1 MISRI
6 LLFGDTHGL
15 PMLLRALPR
24 ETICGVVAAGI
35 RPQYHDELRRLA
47 EETGVPFAI
56 QPLPAAQEYAGFVRW
71 VRELSPQILWVNS
84 YSMKLREEILRIPE
98 AGALNIHGALLPY
111 YRGCNPTQW
120 AILRGE
126 SATGVTLHEVTAGI
140 DEGPIIARKEVPLL
154 FEDTWKDVQDRIAG
168 ATERLLEEIVPE
180 VLSGVWR
187 AEPQDEKTAWYGHR
201 RRPEDGRFSWNDGIL
216 DIYNLIRALVAPHP
230 GAFFEEPES
239 GKTVI
244 DRFTPLNEVL
254 AMKLEHRAQRGFLC
268 SNRLRLRLPEKND
281 ESYSEQRRNMEWNG
295 MESRAALRS
304 VRGDDKDA
312 LYRWITNREFLLLNA
327 PYLPEGEGAHE
338 KRFESVLSGRN
349 DAFFF
354 MMEES
359 ESQTIIGSCRLFNI
373 NWIHRNAEIQ
383 IRIDKSAFQGKG
395 YGSEAARLLVDF
407 GFKDLHLHRIYLH
420 VLSSNTRAINAYEKR
435 GFVREGVLRE
445 AAYIDGGFVDMG
457 MIVESDTMP
466 LTTLQEAR
474 GKKS

>member
-15 PMLLRALPR
+15 PMLLRALPP
-24 ETICGVVAAGI
+24 ETICGIVAAGV

-56 QPLPAAQEYAGFVRW
+56 QPLPASPDYAGFVRW

-154 FEDTWKDVQDRIAG
+154 FEDTWKDVQGRIAG
-168 ATERLLEEIVPE
+168 ATERLLEESVPE

-187 AEPQDEKTAWYGHR
+187 AEPQNEKTAWYGRR
-201 RRPEDGRFSWNDGIL
+201 RRPEDGRFSWNDGVL

-230 GAFFEEPES
+230 GAFFEEPDG

-244 DRFTPLNEVL
+244 DRFLHLSEVIG
-254 AMKLEHRAQRGFLC
+254 MKLASSGEIAFLRTERV
-268 SNRLRLRLPEKND
+268 RLRLAE
-281 ESYSEQRRNMEWNG
+281 ESDAEYLEQRGDMEWNG
-295 MESRAALRS
+295 MEWRTSLRP
-304 VRGDDKDA
+304 VRRDDKEP
-312 LYRWITNREFLLLNA
+312 LYRWITNRELRILNA
-327 PYLPEGEGAHE
+327 PYLPVGEGAHE
-338 KRFESVLSGRN
+338 KWFESVLAGRS
-349 DAFFF
+349 DAVFF
-354 MMEES
+354 MIEEI
-359 ESQTIIGSCRLFNI
+359 ESKQAIGSCQLFNI
-373 NWIHRNAEIQ
+373 NWIHRNAELQ
-383 IRIDKSAFQGKG
+383 IRIGESAFHGKG
-395 YGSEAARLLVDF
+395 YGSEAVRLLVDF

-420 VLSSNTRAINAYEKR
+420 VFSSNTRAIKAYEKC
-435 GFVREGVLRE
+435 GFTREGVLRE
-445 AAYIDGGFVDMG
+445 VAYIDGGFVDVVIMA
-457 MIVESDTMP
+457 V
-466 LTTLQEAR
+466 LR
-474 GKKS
+474 GCNE

>member
-15 PMLLRALPR
+15 PMLLRALPP

-35 RPQYHDELRRLA
+35 RPQYHDELKRLA

-56 QPLPAAQEYAGFVRW
+56 QPLPALPDYAGFVRW

-126 SATGVTLHEVTAGI
+126 STTGVTLHEVTAHI

-154 FEDTWKDVQDRIAG
+154 FEDTWKDVQERIAR
-168 ATERLLEEIVPE
+168 ATERLLEESVPE

-187 AEPQDEKTAWYGHR
+187 AEPQDERVAWYGRR
-201 RRPEDGRFSWNDGIL
+201 RRPEDGRFSWNDGVL

-244 DRFTPLNEVL
+244 DRFLHLSEVIG
-254 AMKLEHRAQRGFLC
+254 MKLANSGEIAFLRTERV
-268 SNRLRLRLPEKND
+268 RLRLAE
-281 ESYSEQRRNMEWNG
+281 ESDTEYLEQRGDMEWNG
-295 MESRAALRS
+295 MEWRTSLRP
-304 VRGDDKDA
+304 VRRDDKEP
-312 LYRWITNREFLLLNA
+312 LYRWITNRELRILNA
-327 PYLPEGEGAHE
+327 PYLPVGEGAHE
-338 KRFESVLSGRN
+338 KWFESVLAGRS
-349 DAFFF
+349 DAVFF
-354 MMEES
+354 MIEEI
-359 ESQTIIGSCRLFNI
+359 ESKQAIGSCQLFNI
-373 NWIHRNAEIQ
+373 NWIHRNAELQ
-383 IRIDKSAFQGKG
+383 IRIGESAFHGKG
-395 YGSEAARLLVDF
+395 YGSEAVRLLVDF

-420 VLSSNTRAINAYEKR
+420 VFSSNTRAIKAYEKC
-435 GFVREGVLRE
+435 GFAHEGVLRE
-445 AAYIDGGFVDMG
+445 AAYIDGGFVDVVIMA
-457 MIVESDTMP
+457 V
-466 LTTLQEAR
+466 LR
-474 GKKS
+474 GCNE